1 MASRPLV
8 RAQGVTL
15 PEFTAAGNGYR
26 LDLALQ
32 DTTLRGALD
41 IDLAPSAGGSVT
53 TQRRDGH
60 DYFAAQLPLVAQSAP
75 RALPRTVALVWDAS
89 GSGAQRDHGRELALL
104 DAYFAK
110 ARDVQVR
117 LVRVRD
123 TAEAPQRFEVRGG
136 DWRALRT
143 ALDTMVYD
151 GATDLG
157 AFVPDAAAGEVLLF
171 SDGLSNF
178 GAQRFNASA
187 LPVYTISAA
196 VRADAGR
203 LRGMAEDS
211 GGRFI
216 DLTSDALPAATDKLL
231 RASTRVVAIE
241 SDGAT
246 QLVAASI
253 YPSDGTLTVAG
264 ELTAPKTRVRV
275 IVMQPDGQRQT
286 LTLAVDS
293 ARRSSRA
300 S

>member
-151 GATDLG
+151 DATDLG

-171 SDGLSNF
+171 SDGL
-178 GAQRFNASA
+178 
-187 LPVYTISAA
+187 
-196 VRADAGR
+196 
-203 LRGMAEDS
+203 
-211 GGRFI
+211 
-216 DLTSDALPAATDKLL
+216 
-231 RASTRVVAIE
+231 
-241 SDGAT
+241 
-246 QLVAASI
+246 
-253 YPSDGTLTVAG
+253 
-264 ELTAPKTRVRV
+264 
-275 IVMQPDGQRQT
+275 
-286 LTLAVDS
+286 
-293 ARRSSRA
+293 
-300 S
+300 